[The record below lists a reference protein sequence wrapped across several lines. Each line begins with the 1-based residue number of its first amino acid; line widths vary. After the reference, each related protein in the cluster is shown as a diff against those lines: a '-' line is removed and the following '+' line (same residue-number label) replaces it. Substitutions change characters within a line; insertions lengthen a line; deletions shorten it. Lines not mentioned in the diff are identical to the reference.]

1 MSRIPK
7 SLPESLDSSP
17 LTLEK
22 LSDHELSIILS
33 IEYQLEMKR
42 HPISNPGGSKKSYL
56 APVQVRSPNVL
67 FLDGARGTG
76 KTSLLLTMAHRWNL
90 HSNCDVKRHDHDV
103 DKYRKR
109 ICRIQDLQ
117 FKPRE
122 TIPHQIHPLR
132 ILDFDPIPPQM
143 PLIAGIVHAWEPLA
157 TIYDELADVPVNYDE
172 EDGTLTDRWDR
183 LFRVAAVGWSPVP
196 AAKGLLEQVLDRQEQ
211 VREWQRLG
219 QRWHEFVTEVIDR
232 GKRLTGEHRL
242 DDNPMFVIMI
252 DDVDLQVERIR
263 ELLPALRLLYHPN
276 VAFLV
281 AADWSHLVDTL
292 KVDFL
297 GRQNRLSNREI
308 ERNAFTEADEDKWAG
323 ILADAAATKVFPLK
337 NKWALRRLTVH
348 ELLEFPGTGGDGT
361 DLEAADR
368 DNPST
373 MKMILNEWP
382 RDPKGE
388 PSENVK
394 LGNYLNGLFG
404 FQDGPY
410 EVPPFITYRDAHQI
424 FEKASMQGDNGRR
437 AIEAVRLLFSGTGT
451 QAVTLG
457 GVGAPEPLVEY
468 QWVGELVSL
477 FRQGYFAET
486 SASSGIEVSA
496 RPDFVIRKGRFPE
509 PGNIPE
515 AADNEGDCIRAMLA
529 MTLLDEGYGVAAP
542 GLQWNI
548 RLALAWTRVRVSDE
562 NSFLK
567 LAFQWRFHEH
577 PHPFRLIE
585 WSLDW
590 RKFVLNIQASPTQ
603 RLERIAYAWT
613 YFQAKWLNFEV
624 ADASNPIEVTSISH
638 DDWDFLLNTV
648 LAGGSQNQTSA
659 RSQGWLTQTLPLLA
673 RPEIGLPPD
682 LQEALLSYVDGGPHS
697 EKKHRQ
703 REWLKDQRR
712 RLVTDAII
720 AAGEEEGRRAEN
732 AENERRV
739 ESIVRELEKQYLD
752 VYGVESP
759 WLKVVESNSR

>member
-1 MSRIPK
+1 MSNNPK
-7 SLPESLDSSP
+7 SVPESMDTSP

-22 LSDHELSIILS
+22 LSDHELSVILS
-33 IEYQLEMKR
+33 IEHQLEMKR
-42 HPISNPGGSKKSYL
+42 HSVSKPGISKKSYL

-67 FLDGARGTG
+67 LLDGARGTG

-90 HSNCDVKRHDHDV
+90 HSNCDVERHDDDV

-117 FKPRE
+117 FKPQM
-122 TIPHQIHPLR
+122 TIPHRIHPLR

-157 TIYDELADVPVNYDE
+157 AMYDELAGVPADCDE
-172 EDGTLTDRWDR
+172 ENGTLKDRWDR

-211 VREWQRLG
+211 VHEWQCLG
-219 QRWHEFVTEVIDR
+219 QRWHEFVTEVIDL
-232 GKRLTGEHRL
+232 GKRLTGKHRL
-242 DDNPMFVIMI
+242 DGNPMFVIMI

-281 AADWSHLVDTL
+281 AADRAHLVDTL
-292 KVDFL
+292 KIDFL
-297 GRQNRLSNREI
+297 GRQNRLSNRVI
-308 ERNAFTEADEDKWAG
+308 ERNALTEANEDKWTG
-323 ILADAAATKVFPLK
+323 TLAFAAAIKVFPLK
-337 NKWALRRLTVH
+337 NKWTLRQLTVH
-348 ELLEFPGTGGDGT
+348 ELLAFPGTGGDAT
-361 DLEAADR
+361 DLEAADG
-368 DNPST
+368 DTPST
-373 MKMILNEWP
+373 MKMILNGWP
-382 RDPKGE
+382 RDPKGN
-388 PSENVK
+388 PSGEVK
-394 LGNYLNGLFG
+394 LGNYLNSLLG

-424 FEKASMQGDNGRR
+424 FEKASMEGDNGRR
-437 AIEAVRLLFSGTGT
+437 AIEAVRLLIGGTGT
-451 QAVTLG
+451 EAVTHEG
-457 GVGAPEPLVEY
+457 AGAPEPLVEY
-468 QWVGELVSL
+468 QLVGELVAL
-477 FRQGYFAET
+477 FRRSFYEET

-496 RPDFVIRKGRFPE
+496 RPDFILRKERFPE
-509 PGNIPE
+509 PGNMPE
-515 AADNEGDCIRAMLA
+515 VVDNEGNCIRAMLA
-529 MTLLDEGYGVAAP
+529 MTILDYGVAAP

-585 WSLDW
+585 WSLEW
-590 RKFVLNIQASPTQ
+590 RKFVLNIQTSPTK

-613 YFQAKWLNFEV
+613 FYQAKWLEFGV
-624 ADASNPIEVTSISH
+624 ADAPDPVDATSISH
-638 DDWDFLLNTV
+638 SDWNLLLNEV
-648 LAGGSQNQTSA
+648 LAKERPERKWPKSKD
-659 RSQGWLTQTLPLLA
+659 WLTQTLPLLA
-673 RPEIGLPPD
+673 RPEIGLPPE
-682 LQEALLSYVDGGPHS
+682 LQKILLSYVEGGCPVE
-697 EKKHRQ
+697 EKRRQ
-703 REWLKDQRR
+703 CEWLKDQRR

-732 AENERRV
+732 AENEKRV
-739 ESIVRELEKQYLD
+739 ENIVRELEKQYFD
-752 VYGVESP
+752 AYRVESP
-759 WLKVVESNSR
+759 WSRLVERSSE